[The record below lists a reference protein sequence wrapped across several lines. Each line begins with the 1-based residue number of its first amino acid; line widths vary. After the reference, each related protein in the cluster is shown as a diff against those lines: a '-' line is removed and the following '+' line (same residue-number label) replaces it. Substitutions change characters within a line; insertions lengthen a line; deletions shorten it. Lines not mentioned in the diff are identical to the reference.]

1 MNKDIKING
10 QSYTAIGKIQVQDS
24 GGNLIDYI
32 HTGDG
37 DVTAADVVKGKIAYA
52 NGARIVGTRE
62 VPSGS
67 MNITANGTYD
77 VADKKSVVVAVPVGA
92 NLAKIAVYVA
102 DFTDSTTYTVTKG
115 AVDGYGRILIS

>member
-37 DVTAADVVKGKIAYA
+37 DVTAADVVKDKVAYA
-52 NGARIVGTRE
+52 NGVRIVGTRE

-67 MNITANGTYD
+67 MNITENGTYD
-77 VADKKSVVVAVPVGA
+77 VTDKESVVVAVPVGA

>member
-24 GGNLIDYI
+24 GGAFIDYI

-37 DVTAADVVKGKIAYA
+37 NVTASDITKDKVAYA
-52 NGARIVGTRE
+52 NGQRIVGSRE
-62 VPSGS
+62 APSGS
-67 MNITANGTYD
+67 MNIISNGTYD
-77 VADKKSVVVAVPVGA
+77 VINKESVVVAVPVGA

-102 DFTDSTTYTVTKG
+102 NFTDSTSYSVTKG
-115 AVDGYGRILIS
+115 AVDGYGRILVS

>member
-24 GGNLIDYI
+24 GGNLIDYV

-37 DVTAADVVKGKIAYA
+37 DVTAADVVKDKIAYA
-52 NGARIVGTRE
+52 NGTRIVGTRE

-77 VADKKSVVVAVPVGA
+77 VTDKESVVVAVPVGA

-115 AVDGYGRILIS
+115 AVDGYGRVLIS

>member
-77 VADKKSVVVAVPVGA
+77 VTDKESVAVAVPVGA

>member
-37 DVTAADVVKGKIAYA
+37 DVTAADVVKDKIAYA

-67 MNITANGTYD
+67 MNISANGTYD
-77 VADKKSVVVAVPVGA
+77 VTDKESVVVAVPVGA

-115 AVDGYGRILIS
+115 AVDGYGRVLIS

>member
-37 DVTAADVVKGKIAYA
+37 DVTAADVVKNKVAYA

-62 VPSGS
+62 VPFGS
-67 MNITANGTYD
+67 MNISANGTYD
-77 VADKKSVVVAVPVGA
+77 VTDKESVVVAVPVGA

>member
-24 GGNLIDYI
+24 GGSLIDYI

-37 DVTAADVVKGKIAYA
+37 NVTSSDIIKDKVAYA
-52 NGARIVGTRE
+52 NGQRIVGSRE
-62 VPSGS
+62 APSGS
-67 MNITANGTYD
+67 MNVVSNGTYD
-77 VADKKSVVVAVPVGA
+77 VTNKESVVVAVPVGA

-102 DFTDSTTYTVTKG
+102 NFTDSTSYSVTKG
-115 AVDGYGRILIS
+115 AVDGYGRILVS